1 MTWREQGE
9 SPVRSNNRV
18 DPCCCTAVDFGM
30 AITSNPRRTTRTP
43 TIGDWLRP
51 HLQWVTLPS
60 WLLSLVVHAATIA
73 LCVFISQTPS
83 CRSDIQGDGGESF
96 REVGIYV
103 PAAEAQDAPSE
114 PAQTVPEL
122 AAAESIESPVP
133 VLDEPPAPLALPE
146 ISSRPVLGAGGVPS
160 IGGPPILSPA
170 PAQTSA
176 ARASGARRIPEPG
189 GGGRETSLF
198 GASDRGSK
206 FVYVIDRSWSMEG
219 EGIGVTPMSM
229 AKTELIASISRL
241 DETQQFQIVMYN
253 EAPTVLV
260 ADNGRF
266 DYFFGTDVQRLDAVR
281 QMSLVQP
288 TGGTSHFP
296 ALKRALELAPDVVFF
311 LTDGQEPAL
320 SAKELNQL
328 SRLGRGARIH
338 CIEFGKGP
346 PIAGFGVGLPGNWLK
361 KLASA
366 NEGTYVYHDVSRPA
380 QP

>member
-1 MTWREQGE
+1 MATTSQDG
-9 SPVRSNNRV
+9 S
-18 DPCCCTAVDFGM
+18 TAQ
-30 AITSNPRRTTRTP
+30 SQ

-51 HLQWVTLPS
+51 HLRWVTAPS
-60 WLLSLVVHAATIA
+60 WLMSVVGHAATIA

-103 PAAEAQDAPSE
+103 PAPEAAETGAESPSAEFTPAEEPIETPRPILDAPPVSL
-114 PAQTVPEL
+114 AMPET
-122 AAAESIESPVP
+122 
-133 VLDEPPAPLALPE
+133 
-146 ISSRPVLGAGGVPS
+146 SRLPVLGAGGVPS
-160 IGGPPILSPA
+160 IGGPPSLSTTAA
-170 PAQTSA
+170 PSTSSPSA
-176 ARASGARRIPEPG
+176 GSQGVPDPRG
-189 GGGRETSLF
+189 GGGQTSLF

-219 EGIGVTPMSM
+219 EGIGVTPMSL

-241 DETQQFQIVMYN
+241 DETQQFQIVLYN

-281 QMSLVQP
+281 QMSVVQP

-296 ALKRALELAPDVVFF
+296 ALKRALELTPDVVFF

-320 SAKELNQL
+320 SAKQINQL
-328 SRLGRGARIH
+328 NRLGRGARIH

-346 PIAGFGVGLPGNWLK
+346 PIAGLGGGAAGNWLK
-361 KLASA
+361 KLASE
-366 NEGTYVYHDVSRPA
+366 NDGKYVYHDVTRAGRP
-380 QP
+380 